1 MLKSIIVFFNG
12 NNFLFFIDDG
22 SDKPL
27 LTHKSFV
34 DGIKS
39 LVDDYFA
46 YIEYDFFVKKVKFY
60 FLNLSL
66 FDVGLQLNLD
76 YQDTLVEK
84 CDLLHLFNR
93 FIGNQ
98 NYIAIDNN
106 NENYF
111 SKINDEQSVSFY
123 LFEDLKLKRIRF
135 YLIAKIQENQP
146 DFNEHKFATEIYL
159 HAKNILKL
167 CDVNYIIEYVFT
179 LNNFDIEINCHV
191 SNFDINHTHNFQ
203 NLIDNINE
211 NKRLNNSEITLIL
224 SPYLNT
230 IEGIENI
237 IGGVV
242 FLVKDLLQYKF
253 ISFLFNEFNTF
264 HSGKFKYILFD
275 LNKIICYNS
284 KLDKKMFYY
293 EEELNFNLPVLT
305 TQKYNNILNLNRHLF
320 FPEVTIHFTNLL
332 NLEYQTYIEAY
343 IKLFNISKTDAINI
357 NKINARIFIDK
368 NFQLLIENYKMIN
381 FIEIHNTSILFY
393 GWNKITNSEDIA
405 EFKTNTRIKNLEEL
419 KLFVLKFCRKC
430 KVLIF
435 DSVFIIG
442 DNDFLYFNMDSATI
456 LNNHDFLLVPLPENY
471 WEELLV

>member
-1 MLKSIIVFFNG
+1 MLKPIVVFFNG
-12 NNFLFFIDDG
+12 NNFLFYIDDG

-27 LTHKSFV
+27 LTHKSLV

-39 LVDDYFA
+39 LVDDHFA
-46 YIEYDFFVKKVKFY
+46 YIEYDFFLKKVKFY
-60 FLNLSL
+60 LLNLSL

-135 YLIAKIQENQP
+135 YLIAKIRENQP
-146 DFNEHKFATEIYL
+146 NFNEHEFATEIYL
-159 HAKNILKL
+159 HAENILKL

-203 NLIDNINE
+203 NLIDNIYE
-211 NKRLNNSEITLIL
+211 IKRLNNSEVTLIL

-237 IGGVV
+237 IGEW
-242 FLVKDLLQYKF
+242 
-253 ISFLFNEFNTF
+253 SF
-264 HSGKFKYILFD
+264 
-275 LNKIICYNS
+275 
-284 KLDKKMFYY
+284 
-293 EEELNFNLPVLT
+293 
-305 TQKYNNILNLNRHLF
+305 
-320 FPEVTIHFTNLL
+320 
-332 NLEYQTYIEAY
+332 
-343 IKLFNISKTDAINI
+343 
-357 NKINARIFIDK
+357 
-368 NFQLLIENYKMIN
+368 
-381 FIEIHNTSILFY
+381 
-393 GWNKITNSEDIA
+393 
-405 EFKTNTRIKNLEEL
+405 
-419 KLFVLKFCRKC
+419 
-430 KVLIF
+430 
-435 DSVFIIG
+435 
-442 DNDFLYFNMDSATI
+442 
-456 LNNHDFLLVPLPENY
+456 
-471 WEELLV
+471 